1 MRYARIGWLVLL
13 LGLGWAWGHPFE
25 GSGGYVQGQ
34 VDFEPNDAPPVA
46 GKATVAW
53 IEHIQVGGLPIN
65 PQDCFC
71 TLLFYQG
78 RVSATAQPDAQ
89 VRLQPNPRTGRV
101 EGVVTFP
108 KPGPYF
114 LVLMG
119 RPLPGKRVPPFIMQS
134 IIQVLPRPAGR

>member
-1 MRYARIGWLVLL
+1 MRPWSHRWMGLL
-13 LGLGWAWGHPFE
+13 LGMGLVFAHPF
-25 GSGGYVQGQ
+25 SGNGGFVQGQ
-34 VDFEPNDAPPVA
+34 VDFEPNDAPPIA

-53 IEHIQVGGLPIN
+53 IEYIQVGGQSIR

-89 VRLQPNPRTGRV
+89 VRMQLNPRTGRV
-101 EGVVTFP
+101 EGVVVFP

-114 LVLMG
+114 LILLG
-119 RPLPGKRVPPFIMQS
+119 RPLPGKRIPPFIMQS
-134 IIQVLPRPAGR
+134 IVQVLPPSAGR